1 MRRLGLN
8 ADERTAYHRALR
20 SSQQRRIRVAV
31 LDLDGRQVG
40 NISNRILDGQIVVDA
55 NATVTRMAM
64 LQILDPRRT
73 LDFDSNTPDDGALFA
88 DRMLRIHY
96 SVFVAE
102 LDQWVSCPVFTGPV
116 IKLDRNGDILA
127 VEAHGK
133 EHLAMG
139 EMWRPLHL
147 EKGTKKTDAI
157 RTILE
162 RTGETRFDIPDLKV
176 RLPKPQSLGRFAV
189 PWKVARKKANGMDR
203 QLFYPGDGVCTLRRR
218 PTTPVFTFTE
228 GEDGEVVGDVAVSHT
243 LDDLKNV
250 VLVRGG
256 KPKGAKRRV
265 QAVAI
270 ADPSEPLSPNPD
282 RGLGRNGQQRYL
294 VHRID
299 EDSIKSKREAQRKAD
314 RVLEDKLRQTVD
326 VTFDSMPIPHLDAGD
341 LVRVRTDEA
350 TWTFRLDRFTLPL
363 GVEGDQTMAVGY
375 LKKTG
380 IDRRRIRR

>member
-1 MRRLGLN
+1 MRRLGLTQS
-8 ADERTAYHRALR
+8 ESKEYRKALR
-20 SSQQRRIRVAV
+20 GSHQRRVRVAV
-31 LDLDGRQVG
+31 LDLSG
-40 NISNRILDGQIVVDA
+40 NHVATLTNRLLDGEIVVDA
-55 NATVTRMAM
+55 TQPVTRMAM
-64 LQILDPRRT
+64 LQLLDPRRS

-96 SVFVAE
+96 AIYVTSLAR
-102 LDQWVSCPVFTGPV
+102 WISCPVFTGPV
-116 IKLDRNGDILA
+116 VKLDRNGDILS

-162 RTGETRFDIPDLKV
+162 RTGEDRFDIPGLPV
-176 RLPKPQSLGRFAV
+176 RMPKPRTLGRFV
-189 PWKVARKKANGMDR
+189 QPWKAARKIATGMDR

-218 PTTPVFTFTE
+218 PTTPVFTFNE
-228 GEDGEVVGDVAVSHT
+228 GEDGEIVGDVAVTHT
-243 LDDLKNV
+243 LDELKNTI
-250 VLVRGG
+250 LVRGG

-265 QAVAI
+265 QAVAV
-270 ADPSEPLSPNPD
+270 APANDPLSPDPV
-282 RGLGRNGQQRYL
+282 RGLGRNQQKRWL
-294 VHRID
+294 VERID

-314 RVLEDKLRQTVD
+314 RILDDRLRQTVA

-350 TWTFRLDRFTLPL
+350 VWTFRLDRFTLPL